1 MKLRL
6 ICGPL
11 AVIALMLA
19 LSASSASAAGTIVS
33 RGQAASATWGSA
45 STTALTL
52 HAPGGSQPGD
62 VLIASLGFGKSG
74 AAAQPT
80 LTAPAGWM
88 EVSRTNQ
95 GNVGTLAVYSHVFSA
110 GETSYTWTTNIAV
123 GGSAFIAAFGG
134 VDTTS
139 PIDASRGQ
147 VQTDRPDISTPSVT
161 TGAPGSGL
169 VASYYGYMGGR
180 DIQATWKPPSGMSE
194 IGDANNGSSRS
205 GTVDFATQSS
215 AGSTGAMK
223 ATASKKQTYGIG
235 VLTALR
241 PADAGS
247 SGGGGPVPVPEGVI
261 PLTIDTDLWSSADDV
276 GALATA
282 FGLQLTGEAK
292 VIGIGDNTRT
302 SRPSVATDSWKC
314 AAAIAQFYNSGD
326 VPIGTQMPN
335 NGTSKSSPDWAGP
348 CASLASPG
356 TPVPGSAVTMYR
368 RALVSQADGSVVMTS
383 VGYLGNLSA
392 LLNSAPDSISP
403 LSGRDLIAK
412 KVNRLVVMGGGYPSR
427 SGETNLSGDPSAAQN
442 VAANWPTKVVWSG
455 YEVGDNVHTGQ
466 TICDVHPS
474 DSPVE
479 VAYRA
484 FTGCGRWYYS
494 YDLTAVYHAI
504 RPTDSSMTET
514 GPGTNVINSSGGNT
528 FTGGS
533 GNQYYL
539 RLNDES
545 GAEAAIEELLDKLP
559 TDSPPP
565 PPPSSGPGPNDAFDT
580 NSLDPS
586 QWTVTSTGSTVAA
599 ANQELEITHNGGSW
613 TKGMLDSALYDQTGH
628 SVQVQLK
635 RAANAGR
642 GGSTF
647 GETAV
652 FLRRDATHYAY
663 FFIGGGSM
671 TAWVNRGSGEVNLSS
686 GWPAYDS
693 ANMQWLRFRESGGT
707 LYWEYS
713 SSATGPWTVLAQTAD
728 PFPMTGMRFRISAG
742 SNVNAADMAQF
753 DNVSTY

>member
-11 AVIALMLA
+11 AVIGLMLA
-19 LSASSASAAGTIVS
+19 LSASSASAAGTIVA
-33 RGQAASATWGSA
+33 RGQTSFATWGSA
-45 STTALTL
+45 STTDLTL
-52 HAPGGSQPGD
+52 QAPGGAQPGD

-74 AAAQPT
+74 ANAQPT
-80 LTAPAGWM
+80 LTAPTGWM

-110 GETSYTWTTNIAV
+110 GETSYTWTTSFAV

-169 VASYYGYMGGR
+169 VASYFGYMGGR
-180 DIQATWKPPSGMSE
+180 DIRATWNPPSGMSE

-205 GTVDFATQSS
+205 GSIDFATQSA
-215 AGSTGAMK
+215 AGSTGAKK

-241 PADAGS
+241 PSDAGS
-247 SGGGGPVPVPEGVI
+247 SGGGGPIPVPDGVI
-261 PLTIDTDLWSSADDV
+261 PLTIDTDIWSSADDV

-292 VIGIGDNTRT
+292 VIGIGVNTRT

-348 CASLASPG
+348 CAALASPG

-368 RALVSQADGSVVMTS
+368 RALASQADGSVVMAS

-412 KVNRLVVMGGGYPSR
+412 KVNRLVVMGGGYPTR

-442 VAANWPTKVVWSG
+442 VAARWPTKIVWSG

-474 DSPVE
+474 NSPVE
-479 VAYRA
+479 VSYRA
-484 FTGCGRWYYS
+484 FIGCGRWYYS
-494 YDLTAVYHAI
+494 YDLTAVYHAV

-514 GPGTNVINSSGGNT
+514 GPGTNVINSSGGTT
-528 FTGGS
+528 FTSGS

-539 RLNDES
+539 KLNDES

-559 TDSPPP
+559 SDSPPP

-613 TKGMLDSALYDQTGH
+613 TKGMVDSALYDQTGH
-628 SVQVQLK
+628 STQVQVV

-652 FLRRDATHYAY
+652 FVRKDATHYAY

-686 GWPAYDS
+686 GWPAYNS
-693 ANMQWLRFRESGGT
+693 ANMQWLRFREAGGT

-713 SSATGPWTVLAQTAD
+713 SSPTGPWTILASTAD
-728 PFPMTGMRFRISAG
+728 PFPMTGMRLRISAG
-742 SNVNAADMAQF
+742 SSVNATDMAQF